1 MKKGLGGMLVLEE
14 EQLKNKYL
22 KQIFQYIQ
30 DGIIIM
36 NHDREILMM
45 NPSAK
50 RLTGWKI
57 GDRVPYCSFCENRK
71 KSPGEQTCYLIERNE
86 VPYFLSK
93 MPTYHGSKID
103 VEMSTALIYTDSKT
117 KEQEFLL
124 VLRDQTLQL
133 REEEARVSKF
143 IIKKLI
149 EAKEEEH
156 KRLAQE
162 LHDGVGQSLFTISV
176 ALQAVEAYVKEHE
189 KLHIYIEEV
198 RNELEKVMND
208 IKSYSYQLRP
218 HSLDQ
223 LGITPTLSTL
233 VDSVQKVHSEISI
246 SLDADFR
253 ERCHPSVEINIYR
266 VVQEALH
273 NIVKY
278 AKASKV
284 IIRLEKKAEY
294 LTLYIEDNGI
304 GFNLQEVKKEGLG
317 LKHMEERIT
326 LLGGNFNIIS
336 AHSQGTKIKISVP
349 NWKDDY
355 Q

>member
-1 MKKGLGGMLVLEE
+1 MFSLEK

-22 KQIFQYIQ
+22 QQIFQYIQ

-36 NHDREILMM
+36 NHNREILMM
-45 NPSAK
+45 NPSAM
-50 RLTGWKI
+50 RLTGWEL
-57 GDRVPYCSFCENRK
+57 GNRVPFCSFCENRQ
-71 KSPGEQTCYLIERNE
+71 KSPTEHTCYLIEHNE

-93 MPTYHGSKID
+93 MLTYHGCKID
-103 VEMSTALIYTDSKT
+103 VEISTALMYTDSKT
-117 KEQEFLL
+117 NEQEFLL

-133 REEEARVSKF
+133 KEEEARISKL
-143 IIKKLI
+143 IIKQLI

-176 ALQAVEAYVKEHE
+176 ALQAIESYVKDNE
-189 KLHIYIEEV
+189 KLNTYIEEV
-198 RNELEKVMND
+198 RNELGQVMND
-208 IKSYSYQLRP
+208 IKLYAYQLRP
-218 HSLDQ
+218 QSIDQ
-223 LGITPTLSTL
+223 LGISPTLGTL
-233 VDSVQKVHSEISI
+233 VDSVQKVHPGISI
-246 SLDADFR
+246 VFETDFE

-284 IIRLEKKAEY
+284 VIRLEKKAGD
-294 LTLYIEDNGI
+294 LALYIEDNGV
-304 GFNLQEVKKEGLG
+304 GFDLQHVKKEGLG

-326 LLGGNFNIIS
+326 LLGGSFNITS
-336 AHSQGTKIKISVP
+336 AYDKGTKISIQVP

-355 Q
+355 R

>member
-1 MKKGLGGMLVLEE
+1 VFKLEK
-14 EQLKNKYL
+14 EQLYL
-22 KQIFQYIQ
+22 QQIFQYIQ

-36 NHDREILMM
+36 NHKREILMM

-50 RLTGWKI
+50 RLTGWKL
-57 GDRVPYCSFCENRK
+57 GERVPFCSFCENRQ
-71 KSPGEQTCYLIERNE
+71 KSPKEHTCYLIEHNE

-103 VEMSTALIYTDSKT
+103 VEMSTALMYTDGKT
-117 KEQEFLL
+117 NEQEFLL

-133 REEEARVSKF
+133 KEEEARISKL

-162 LHDGVGQSLFTISV
+162 LHDGVGQALYTVSV
-176 ALQAVEAYVKEHE
+176 ALQAIESYVKDNE
-189 KLHIYIEEV
+189 KLNTYIEEV
-198 RNELEKVMND
+198 RNELEQVMND
-208 IKSYSYQLRP
+208 IKLYSYQLRP
-218 HSLDQ
+218 HSIDQ
-223 LGITPTLSTL
+223 LGISPTLGTL
-233 VDSVQKVHSEISI
+233 VDSVQKVHPDIAI
-246 SLDADFR
+246 SLEADFE

-273 NIVKY
+273 NIIKY

-284 IIRLEKKAEY
+284 VIRLEKKATN
-294 LTLYIEDNGI
+294 LALYIEDDGV
-304 GFNLQEVKKEGLG
+304 GFNLQQLKKEGLG

-326 LLGGNFNIIS
+326 LLGGFFNITS
-336 AHSQGTKIKISVP
+336 AHNKGTQISIQVP
-349 NWKDDY
+349 NWKDDFR
-355 Q
+355 

>member
-1 MKKGLGGMLVLEE
+1 MFKLEK
-14 EQLKNKYL
+14 EQLYL
-22 KQIFQYIQ
+22 QQIFQYIQ

-36 NHDREILMM
+36 NHKREILMM

-50 RLTGWKI
+50 RLTGWKL
-57 GDRVPYCSFCENRK
+57 GERVPFCSFCENRQ
-71 KSPGEQTCYLIERNE
+71 KSPKEHTCYLIEHNE

-103 VEMSTALIYTDSKT
+103 VEMSTALMYTDGKT
-117 KEQEFLL
+117 NEQEFLL

-133 REEEARVSKF
+133 KEEEARISKL

-162 LHDGVGQSLFTISV
+162 LHDGVGQALYTVSV
-176 ALQAVEAYVKEHE
+176 ALQAIESYVKDNE
-189 KLHIYIEEV
+189 KLNTYIEEV
-198 RNELEKVMND
+198 RNELEQVMND
-208 IKSYSYQLRP
+208 IKLYSYQLRP
-218 HSLDQ
+218 HSIDQ
-223 LGITPTLSTL
+223 LGISPTLGTL
-233 VDSVQKVHSEISI
+233 VDSVQKVHPDIAI
-246 SLDADFR
+246 SLEADFE

-273 NIVKY
+273 NIIKY

-284 IIRLEKKAEY
+284 VIRLEKKATN
-294 LTLYIEDNGI
+294 LALYIEDDGV
-304 GFNLQEVKKEGLG
+304 GFNLQQLKKEGLG

-326 LLGGNFNIIS
+326 LLGGFFNITS
-336 AHSQGTKIKISVP
+336 AHNKGTQISIQVP
-349 NWKDDY
+349 NWKDDFR
-355 Q
+355 

>member
-1 MKKGLGGMLVLEE
+1 MEK

-22 KQIFQYIQ
+22 QQIFQYIQ

-36 NHDREILMM
+36 NHNREILMM
-45 NPSAK
+45 NPSAM
-50 RLTGWKI
+50 RLTGWEL
-57 GDRVPYCSFCENRK
+57 GNRVPFCSFCENRQ
-71 KSPGEQTCYLIERNE
+71 KSPTEHTCYLIEHNE

-93 MPTYHGSKID
+93 MLTYHGCKID
-103 VEMSTALIYTDSKT
+103 VEISTALMYTDSKT
-117 KEQEFLL
+117 NEQEFLL

-133 REEEARVSKF
+133 KEEEARISKL
-143 IIKKLI
+143 IIKQLI

-176 ALQAVEAYVKEHE
+176 ALQAIESYVKDNE
-189 KLHIYIEEV
+189 KLNTYIEEV
-198 RNELEKVMND
+198 RNELGQVMND
-208 IKSYSYQLRP
+208 IKLYSYQLRP
-218 HSLDQ
+218 QSIDQ
-223 LGITPTLSTL
+223 LGISPTLGTL
-233 VDSVQKVHSEISI
+233 VDSVQKVHPGISI
-246 SLDADFR
+246 VFETDFE

-284 IIRLEKKAEY
+284 VIRLEKKAGD
-294 LTLYIEDNGI
+294 LALYIEDNGV
-304 GFNLQEVKKEGLG
+304 GFDLQLVKKEGLG

-326 LLGGNFNIIS
+326 LLGGSFNITS
-336 AHSQGTKIKISVP
+336 AYDKGTKISIQVP

-355 Q
+355 R

>member
-1 MKKGLGGMLVLEE
+1 MEK

-22 KQIFQYIQ
+22 QQIFQYIQ

-36 NHDREILMM
+36 NHNREILMM

-50 RLTGWKI
+50 RLSGWNL
-57 GDRVPYCSFCENRK
+57 GDRVPFCSFCENRQ
-71 KSPGEQTCYLIERNE
+71 KSPGEHTCYLIEHNE

-103 VEMSTALIYTDSKT
+103 VEMSTALMYTDSKT
-117 KEQEFLL
+117 NEQEFLL
-124 VLRDQTLQL
+124 VLRDQTIQL
-133 REEEARVSKF
+133 KEEEARISKL

-162 LHDGVGQSLFTISV
+162 LHDGVGQSLYTISV
-176 ALQAVEAYVKEHE
+176 ALQAIESYVKDNE
-189 KLHIYIEEV
+189 KLNTYIEEV
-198 RNELEKVMND
+198 RNELEQVMND
-208 IKSYSYQLRP
+208 IKLYSYQLRP
-218 HSLDQ
+218 HSIDQ
-223 LGITPTLSTL
+223 LGISPTLGTL
-233 VDSVQKVHSEISI
+233 VDSVQKVHPGISI
-246 SLDADFR
+246 ILEADFE
-253 ERCHPSVEINIYR
+253 ERCHPSVEINVYR

-273 NIVKY
+273 NIIKY

-284 IIRLEKKAEY
+284 VILLEKKAAD
-294 LTLYIEDNGI
+294 LALYIEDNGV
-304 GFNLQEVKKEGLG
+304 GFDLQHVKKEGLG

-326 LLGGNFNIIS
+326 LLGGSFTITS
-336 AHSQGTKIKISVP
+336 AHNKGTQISIQVP

-355 Q
+355 R

>member
-1 MKKGLGGMLVLEE
+1 MFRLEK

-22 KQIFQYIQ
+22 QQIFQYIQ

-36 NHDREILMM
+36 NQNREILMM

-50 RLTGWKI
+50 RLSGWEL
-57 GDRVPYCSFCENRK
+57 GDRVPFCSFCENRQ
-71 KSPGEQTCYLIERNE
+71 KSPKEHTCYLIEHNE

-103 VEMSTALIYTDSKT
+103 VEMSTALMYTDNN
-117 KEQEFLL
+117 EQAFLL

-133 REEEARVSKF
+133 KEEEARISKL

-162 LHDGVGQSLFTISV
+162 LHDGVGQSLYTISV
-176 ALQAVEAYVKEHE
+176 ALQAVESYVKDNE
-189 KLHIYIEEV
+189 KLNTYIEEV
-198 RNELEKVMND
+198 RNELEQVMND
-208 IKSYSYQLRP
+208 IKLYSYQLRP
-218 HSLDQ
+218 HSIDQ

-233 VDSVQKVHSEISI
+233 VDSVQKVHPDIAI
-246 SLDADFR
+246 SLETDFE
-253 ERCHPSVEINIYR
+253 ERCNPSVEINIYR

-273 NIVKY
+273 NVIKY

-284 IIRLEKKAEY
+284 VIRLQKKATN
-294 LTLYIEDNGI
+294 LSLYIEDNGV
-304 GFNLQEVKKEGLG
+304 GFDLQYVKKEGLG

-326 LLGGNFNIIS
+326 LLGGSFNINS
-336 AHSQGTKIKISVP
+336 AHNKGTQISIQVH
-349 NWKDDY
+349 NWKDDFR
-355 Q
+355 

>member
-1 MKKGLGGMLVLEE
+1 MEK
-14 EQLKNKYL
+14 EQLYL
-22 KQIFQYIQ
+22 QQIFQYIQ

-36 NHDREILMM
+36 NHKREILMM

-50 RLTGWKI
+50 RLTGWKL
-57 GDRVPYCSFCENRK
+57 GERVPFCSFCENRQ
-71 KSPGEQTCYLIERNE
+71 KSPKEHTCYLIEHNE

-103 VEMSTALIYTDSKT
+103 VEMSTALMYTDGKT
-117 KEQEFLL
+117 NEQEFLL

-133 REEEARVSKF
+133 KEEEARISKL

-162 LHDGVGQSLFTISV
+162 LHDGVGQALYTVSV
-176 ALQAVEAYVKEHE
+176 ALQAIESYVKDNE
-189 KLHIYIEEV
+189 KLNTYIEEV
-198 RNELEKVMND
+198 RNELEQVMND
-208 IKSYSYQLRP
+208 IKLYSYQLRP
-218 HSLDQ
+218 HSIDQ
-223 LGITPTLSTL
+223 LGISPTLGTL
-233 VDSVQKVHSEISI
+233 VDSVQKVHPDIAI
-246 SLDADFR
+246 SLEADFE

-273 NIVKY
+273 NIIKY

-284 IIRLEKKAEY
+284 VIRLEKKATN
-294 LTLYIEDNGI
+294 LALYIEDDGV
-304 GFNLQEVKKEGLG
+304 GFNLQQLKKEGLG

-326 LLGGNFNIIS
+326 LLGGFFNITS
-336 AHSQGTKIKISVP
+336 AHNKGTQISIQVP
-349 NWKDDY
+349 NWKDDFR
-355 Q
+355 

>member
-1 MKKGLGGMLVLEE
+1 LEK

-22 KQIFQYIQ
+22 QQIFQYIQ

-36 NHDREILMM
+36 NHNREILMM

-50 RLTGWKI
+50 RLSGWNL
-57 GDRVPYCSFCENRK
+57 GDRVPFCSFCENRQ
-71 KSPGEQTCYLIERNE
+71 KSPKEHTCYLIEHNE

-103 VEMSTALIYTDSKT
+103 VEMSTALMYTDST
-117 KEQEFLL
+117 KNEQAFLL

-133 REEEARVSKF
+133 KEEEARISKL

-162 LHDGVGQSLFTISV
+162 LHDGVGQSLYTISV
-176 ALQAVEAYVKEHE
+176 ALQATISVALQAIESYVKDNE
-189 KLHIYIEEV
+189 KLNMYIEEV
-198 RNELEKVMND
+198 RNELEQVMND
-208 IKSYSYQLRP
+208 IKLYSYQLRP
-218 HSLDQ
+218 HSIDQ
-223 LGITPTLSTL
+223 LGITPTLGTL
-233 VDSVQKVHSEISI
+233 VDSVRKVHPNIEI
-246 SLDADFR
+246 LLETNFE

-273 NIVKY
+273 NIIKY

-284 IIRLEKKAEY
+284 IIRLEKKATN
-294 LTLYIEDNGI
+294 LSLYIEDNGT
-304 GFNLQEVKKEGLG
+304 GFDLQYVKKEGLG

-326 LLGGNFNIIS
+326 MLGGSFTINS
-336 AHSQGTKIKISVP
+336 AHNKGTQIYIQVS
-349 NWKDDY
+349 NWKDDFR
-355 Q
+355 

>member
-1 MKKGLGGMLVLEE
+1 MEK

-22 KQIFQYIQ
+22 QQIFQYIQ

-36 NHDREILMM
+36 NHNREILMM
-45 NPSAK
+45 NPSAM
-50 RLTGWKI
+50 RLTGWEL
-57 GDRVPYCSFCENRK
+57 GNRVPFCSFCENRQ
-71 KSPGEQTCYLIERNE
+71 KSPTEHTCYLIEHNE

-93 MPTYHGSKID
+93 MLTYHGCKID
-103 VEMSTALIYTDSKT
+103 VEISTALMYTDSKT
-117 KEQEFLL
+117 NEQEFLL

-133 REEEARVSKF
+133 KEEEARISKL
-143 IIKKLI
+143 IIKQLI

-176 ALQAVEAYVKEHE
+176 ALQAIESYVKDNE
-189 KLHIYIEEV
+189 KLNTYIEEV
-198 RNELEKVMND
+198 RNELGQVMND
-208 IKSYSYQLRP
+208 IKLYAYQLRP
-218 HSLDQ
+218 QSIDQ
-223 LGITPTLSTL
+223 LGISPTLGTL
-233 VDSVQKVHSEISI
+233 VDSVQKVHPGISI
-246 SLDADFR
+246 VFETDFE

-284 IIRLEKKAEY
+284 VIRLEKKAGD
-294 LTLYIEDNGI
+294 LALYIEDNGV
-304 GFNLQEVKKEGLG
+304 GFDLQHVKKEGLG

-326 LLGGNFNIIS
+326 LLGGSFNITS
-336 AHSQGTKIKISVP
+336 AYDKGTKISIQVP

-355 Q
+355 R

>member
-1 MKKGLGGMLVLEE
+1 MEK

-22 KQIFQYIQ
+22 QQIFQYIQ

-36 NHDREILMM
+36 NHNREILMM
-45 NPSAK
+45 NPSAM
-50 RLTGWKI
+50 RLTGWEL
-57 GDRVPYCSFCENRK
+57 GNRVPFCSFCENRQ
-71 KSPGEQTCYLIERNE
+71 KSPTEHTCYLIEHNE

-93 MPTYHGSKID
+93 MLTYHGCKID
-103 VEMSTALIYTDSKT
+103 VEISTALMYTDSKT
-117 KEQEFLL
+117 NEQEFLL

-133 REEEARVSKF
+133 KEEEARISKL
-143 IIKKLI
+143 IIKQLI

-176 ALQAVEAYVKEHE
+176 ALQAIESYVKDNE
-189 KLHIYIEEV
+189 KLNTYIEEV
-198 RNELEKVMND
+198 RNELGQVMND
-208 IKSYSYQLRP
+208 IKLYSYQLRP
-218 HSLDQ
+218 QSIDQ
-223 LGITPTLSTL
+223 LGISPTLGTL
-233 VDSVQKVHSEISI
+233 VDSVQKVHPGISI
-246 SLDADFR
+246 VFETDFE

-284 IIRLEKKAEY
+284 VIRLEKKAGD
-294 LTLYIEDNGI
+294 LALYIEDNGV
-304 GFNLQEVKKEGLG
+304 GFDLQHVKKEGLG

-326 LLGGNFNIIS
+326 LLGGSFNITS
-336 AHSQGTKIKISVP
+336 AYDKGTKISIQVP

-355 Q
+355 R

>member
-1 MKKGLGGMLVLEE
+1 VFSLEK

-22 KQIFQYIQ
+22 QQIFQYIQ

-36 NHDREILMM
+36 NHNREILMM
-45 NPSAK
+45 NPSAM
-50 RLTGWKI
+50 RLTGWEL
-57 GDRVPYCSFCENRK
+57 GNRVPFCSFCENRQ
-71 KSPGEQTCYLIERNE
+71 KSPTEHTCYLIEHNE

-93 MPTYHGSKID
+93 MLTYHGCKID
-103 VEMSTALIYTDSKT
+103 VEISTALMYTDSKT
-117 KEQEFLL
+117 NEQEFLL

-133 REEEARVSKF
+133 KEEEARISKL
-143 IIKKLI
+143 IIKQLI

-176 ALQAVEAYVKEHE
+176 ALQAIESYVKDNE
-189 KLHIYIEEV
+189 KLNTYIEEV
-198 RNELEKVMND
+198 RNELGQVMND
-208 IKSYSYQLRP
+208 IKLYSYQLRP
-218 HSLDQ
+218 QSIDQ
-223 LGITPTLSTL
+223 LGISPTLGTL
-233 VDSVQKVHSEISI
+233 VDSVQKVHPGISI
-246 SLDADFR
+246 VFETDFE

-284 IIRLEKKAEY
+284 VIRLEKKAGD
-294 LTLYIEDNGI
+294 LALYIEDNGV
-304 GFNLQEVKKEGLG
+304 GFDLQHVKKEGLG

-326 LLGGNFNIIS
+326 LLGGSFNITS
-336 AHSQGTKIKISVP
+336 AYDKGTKISIQVP

-355 Q
+355 R